1 MEIKLLRRQSGQ
13 NINLN
18 IMGQTI
24 PENEFRLG
32 LTMAGAIS
40 AGCYTG
46 GVMDYLLEMLDLWE
60 KAKNGQ
66 LPEFEAHKHKIPKHK
81 VIIDAMGGASAGA
94 MTTTMAA
101 IYALNG
107 NINPVTNPDKCKELT
122 GNLLYDSWVFMDD
135 KDPKD
140 NRSTFEKVWDK
151 SDLEKGLLHSILNS
165 SFVDRIA
172 DSAFNYNGNIKDKAD
187 ALPSYI
193 S

>member
-1 MEIKLLRRQSGQ
+1 
-13 NINLN
+13 
-18 IMGQTI
+18 
-24 PENEFRLG
+24 
-32 LTMAGAIS
+32 
-40 AGCYTG
+40 
-46 GVMDYLLEMLDLWE
+46 
-60 KAKNGQ
+60 
-66 LPEFEAHKHKIPKHK
+66 
-81 VIIDAMGGASAGA
+81 
-94 MTTTMAA
+94 
-101 IYALNG
+101 
-107 NINPVTNPDKCKELT
+107 
-122 GNLLYDSWVFMDD
+122 MDD